1 MGKTLTIPFSG
12 RCSKMSLASKQVWP
26 DEVLFHQIFGKFQAS
41 MVHLL
46 PQHLDP
52 ARARYLSHSSHG
64 NLAKVAKKGIWKQPG
79 DFLGGKRVGVRISP
93 AFFGWNLMGPLPF
106 MQSKQKSRLE
116 WIAKYSLTKRRMAH
130 KMTDEIGK
138 PDPEV
143 RIIQVKQAMLKNTGT
158 FYHPLDNQSPTGSI
172 QPQMND
178 HQPAWV
184 LATANMFSTP
194 WCPERQKTRCDDS

>member
-1 MGKTLTIPFSG
+1 
-12 RCSKMSLASKQVWP
+12 MSLASKQVWP

-79 DFLGGKRVGVRISP
+79 DFFGGKRVGVRISP
-93 AFFGWNLMGPLPF
+93 AFFGWNLMGPLPTTADMGRLSHAKIGDSHRVTF

-116 WIAKYSLTKRRMAH
+116 
-130 KMTDEIGK
+130 
-138 PDPEV
+138 
-143 RIIQVKQAMLKNTGT
+143 
-158 FYHPLDNQSPTGSI
+158 
-172 QPQMND
+172 
-178 HQPAWV
+178 
-184 LATANMFSTP
+184 
-194 WCPERQKTRCDDS
+194 